1 MNPLTRFRCDTC
13 FRRAVVYRI
22 HLTRILSIRQALKD
36 IDSNIELK
44 EQLMSELSCN
54 QKRFEQLR
62 EHYECEAGQSL
73 FPFVRPAWHPYLF
86 GP

>member
-1 MNPLTRFRCDTC
+1 MDLTRM
-13 FRRAVVYRI
+13 
-22 HLTRILSIRQALKD
+22 LSIRQALKD

-62 EHYECEAGQSL
+62 EHYECEAGAVSL
-73 FPFVRPAWHPYLF
+73 FPQCFVRPAWHPYLL